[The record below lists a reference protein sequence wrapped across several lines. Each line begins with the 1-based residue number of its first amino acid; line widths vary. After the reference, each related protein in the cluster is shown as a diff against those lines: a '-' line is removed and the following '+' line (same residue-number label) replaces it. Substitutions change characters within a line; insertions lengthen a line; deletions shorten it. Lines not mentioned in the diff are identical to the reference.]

1 MQRLPSLP
9 YIDAAQGIRMTKGSL
24 FAASL
29 LASVLIHLAA
39 LISVSRLMGH
49 QNQFA
54 TRSLIPISLLEPSQ
68 ETNTTPARDKDISL
82 AKKFEPVARKPQHA
96 QNPPLGSKREQA
108 KTELPPPA
116 KPKEET
122 AKPSE
127 NKVSP
132 TPMIERAFPELS
144 RDDGGGSAA
153 GASIFSD
160 SADNGVVPGSGTAG
174 GGGTAV
180 AGLGRGGGAPGL
192 PAPAGPLRT
201 NREAK
206 PIQTVRAV
214 YPPMALRMGMESDV
228 TLKIEVDPD
237 GKVTRA
243 EITKSGG
250 AGFDEEALKAVQ
262 QSRFAPAQK
271 DGQNVPAAF
280 TYVYRFRLQK

>member
-1 MQRLPSLP
+1 
-9 YIDAAQGIRMTKGSL
+9 MTKDSL
-24 FAASL
+24 FAASV

-39 LISVSRLMGH
+39 LISLSVLMGH

-82 AKKFEPVARKPQHA
+82 AKKFEPAAPKSL
-96 QNPPLGSKREQA
+96 PLRINREQA
-108 KTELPPPA
+108 ITELPPAA

-144 RDDGGGSAA
+144 REEGGGSAA
-153 GASIFSD
+153 GASTFSD
-160 SADNGVVPGSGTAG
+160 SADNGAVPGSGTAG

-237 GKVTRA
+237 GTVSRA

-271 DGQNVPAAF
+271 DGQNVSAAF